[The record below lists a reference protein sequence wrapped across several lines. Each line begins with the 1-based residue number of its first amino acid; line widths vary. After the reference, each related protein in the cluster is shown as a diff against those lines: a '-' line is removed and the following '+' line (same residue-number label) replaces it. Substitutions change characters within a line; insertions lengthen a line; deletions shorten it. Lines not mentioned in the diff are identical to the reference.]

1 MKLKLFHIYKYS
13 ITLFISQLSR
23 TVHEN
28 ISTLSLNSLYT
39 FSNTLETSMQCETR
53 LQSTIVARLR
63 SRAKEIATEERERE
77 REMQNVEAGVSR
89 GGVIYACE

>member
-63 SRAKEIATEERERE
+63 SRAKEIATEERE
-77 REMQNVEAGVSR
+77 MQNVEAGVSR